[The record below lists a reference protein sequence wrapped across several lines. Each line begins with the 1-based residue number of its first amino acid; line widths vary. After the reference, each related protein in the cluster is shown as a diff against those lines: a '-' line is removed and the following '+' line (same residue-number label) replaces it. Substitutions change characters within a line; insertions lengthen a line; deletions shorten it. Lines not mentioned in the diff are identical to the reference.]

1 MTFTFWPSHTLTAGS
16 TGGLLMCFETK
27 LGRNL
32 SSCVA
37 MRFIWFVAFSSKH
50 CIVPVGSVLV
60 LDLIK

>member
-1 MTFTFWPSHTLTAGS
+1 LATFTFWPSHTLTAGS

-37 MRFIWFVAFSSKH
+37 MRFIWFVAFSSS
-50 CIVPVGSVLV
+50 IV
-60 LDLIK
+60 